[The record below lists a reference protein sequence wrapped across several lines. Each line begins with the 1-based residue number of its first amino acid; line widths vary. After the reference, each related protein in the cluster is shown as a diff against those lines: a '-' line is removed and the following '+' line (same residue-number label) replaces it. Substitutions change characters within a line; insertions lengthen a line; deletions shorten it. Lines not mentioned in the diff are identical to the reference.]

1 MQDVGYGKG
10 YKYAHNFPGHV
21 VEQQHLPDSLKDKK
35 FYFPGELGYEKLV
48 SDRLKAWSAIKKIN
62 DSDRKKRAWRLRVTF
77 RDSGIQL
84 AGKTRLSESKVLTI
98 AGRVLKYRQVINLSL
113 FKKFFRSESLS
124 LFSGY
129 KVDIKCIYFGYN
141 LDTPL

>member
-1 MQDVGYGKG
+1 VVAMAAQQAVHFIGVPEGNLALAEAAVYLATAPKSNSLYTAYSGIQNEVKHGKNELVPLHLRNAVTKLMQDVGYGKG

-62 DSDRKKRAWRLRVTF
+62 DSDRKKRA
-77 RDSGIQL
+77 
-84 AGKTRLSESKVLTI
+84 
-98 AGRVLKYRQVINLSL
+98 
-113 FKKFFRSESLS
+113 
-124 LFSGY
+124 
-129 KVDIKCIYFGYN
+129 
-141 LDTPL
+141 